1 MTLLIPLGLLG
12 LLAIAALILIYI
24 IKPNYQQKFI
34 SSTYVWKLSLKL
46 KRKKLPLNR
55 LRNILLLLC
64 QILFLASCAMALSQP
79 VIMTNAEISSR
90 DVVAIIDS
98 SASMR
103 AGENGDTRINR
114 AVESV
119 KNLADEV
126 YGQGGLMTVIVAGEE
141 CSLIVQ
147 RSQAAS
153 RATLEQGLDKLL
165 STDDGGCSYGTADID
180 AAMVLCEEIVGDNS
194 EAEIYLYTDTEYAY
208 KPANVEVINVSAEDE
223 WNAAILDA
231 YTVVQDNYYVLYVQ
245 VACYGVNEIV
255 SLDIQVNGRNG
266 NAGDTLNIRTE
277 VACSNDQV
285 MTVILRDSN
294 QPAQDYEQTASNIS
308 VILLEHDTQ
317 AFYSYQDIQIVLSTS
332 GGIPDSFSYDNSF
345 AIYDGDRETIN
356 VLYASSLPNPF
367 VPTMIRAVGN
377 EYANS
382 NIWNI
387 SLTQVPVTGNI
398 PSQYLSNYD
407 LYIFEHVMPDYMP
420 VDGVVMLWDVDEAPN
435 GAGFTVSPSEIDYS
449 STGQIYLVQESDN
462 PILNNVTVGNIS
474 VTKFRPFESITDDH
488 YEVLASADGYPVII
502 AKNSGDQRV
511 IALNFSIHYSNFALD
526 FIGLTAFF
534 YNIFENYI
542 PYTVAG
548 NAFEVY
554 ENILVN
560 SRGESLTVTRGG
572 VQVGE
577 PIKDLPKTIVLTT
590 PGTYTLSQR
599 TAFGEDISKNI
610 YVTIPSYECNIWQH
624 EDTFRAPY
632 LEGLG
637 EESYNDL
644 LVYIASAMAALIFI
658 EWLLHSRENI

>member
-1 MTLLIPLGLLG
+1 MGSPRRFQKADITAGDRRRLVICIIAVAAVAASAVSVSVFYDLNGGSLDPRGTEYRQIVSGSMDAGDTGYPIGTIPKGSMVSIRHLDQDSVRDMILI
-12 LLAIAALILIYI
+12 IIVALILIYI

-165 STDDGGCSYGTADID
+165 STDDGGCSYGPADID

-356 VLYASSLPNPF
+356 VLYASSLPNP
-367 VPTMIRAVGN
+367 
-377 EYANS
+377 
-382 NIWNI
+382 W
-387 SLTQVPVTGNI
+387 
-398 PSQYLSNYD
+398 
-407 LYIFEHVMPDYMP
+407 
-420 VDGVVMLWDVDEAPN
+420 
-435 GAGFTVSPSEIDYS
+435 
-449 STGQIYLVQESDN
+449 
-462 PILNNVTVGNIS
+462 
-474 VTKFRPFESITDDH
+474 
-488 YEVLASADGYPVII
+488 LAPVIN
-502 AKNSGDQRV
+502 AYPSMY
-511 IALNFSIHYSNFALD
+511 FF
-526 FIGLTAFF
+526 FIKQPGVP
-534 YNIFENYI
+534 ENDRA
-542 PYTVAG
+542 AG
-548 NAFEVY
+548 N
-554 ENILVN
+554 
-560 SRGESLTVTRGG
+560 
-572 VQVGE
+572 
-577 PIKDLPKTIVLTT
+577 
-590 PGTYTLSQR
+590 TY
-599 TAFGEDISKNI
+599 N
-610 YVTIPSYECNIWQH
+610 
-624 EDTFRAPY
+624 
-632 LEGLG
+632 
-637 EESYNDL
+637 
-644 LVYIASAMAALIFI
+644 
-658 EWLLHSRENI
+658 